1 MPEPDDATP
10 TVIAGAAVLTADG
23 RIQPG
28 CLVLEGGTIAEVT
41 TRSVRRRGANVIDA
55 QGRLVVPGLV
65 DLHLHGAGGASLE
78 SVVEPEQDPAR
89 ESAVPR
95 VLRHLAR
102 AGVTATH
109 ASLASDAVETMA
121 RRSRALA
128 HWREHQP
135 SDGAELLGAHLEG
148 PFLSPAQAGAHDP
161 TLLVAPAPDDV
172 ARLVETRPAMITLAP
187 ELPGALAAIRAF
199 AAAGTV
205 VAIGHSEAGPGEVAA
220 AVEAGASHLTHL
232 WSGQSST
239 TRSGPWRVPGL
250 LEASLSSS
258 GLSAEVIADGKHLPG
273 ELLEIARRCL
283 GENLVVVSDATEGAG
298 MPDGFGYALA
308 SVRCEVRD
316 GVGMVVGQ
324 PAFGGST
331 TTLDGMLAHLCLDL
345 GWPVP
350 EVIEMLSARPAAV
363 AGVGDRKGR
372 LAAGY
377 DADLLVLD
385 DQLRPWRTWVRGTPA
400 LRP

>member
-10 TVIAGAAVLTADG
+10 TVIAGASVLMADG
-23 RIQPG
+23 RVQPG
-28 CLVLEGGTIAEVT
+28 SVVIEGGTIAEVT
-41 TRSVRRRGANVIDA
+41 TRSVRRRGANVIEA

-78 SVVEPEQDPAR
+78 SVVEPAADPER
-89 ESAVPR
+89 GSAVPR

-102 AGVTATH
+102 AGVTATF

-128 HWREHQP
+128 RWREHP
-135 SDGAELLGAHLEG
+135 LADGAELLGAHLEG

-161 TLLVAPAPDDV
+161 ALLVAPGADDV

-187 ELPGALAAIRAF
+187 ELPGALAATRSF
-199 AAAGTV
+199 ADAGTV
-205 VAIGHSEAGPGEVAA
+205 VAIGHSEAGPEEVAA

-239 TRSGPWRVPGL
+239 TRTGPWRVPGL
-250 LEASLSSS
+250 LEASLSSA
-258 GLSAEVIADGKHLPG
+258 GLTAEVIADGKHLPR

-283 GENLVVVSDATEGAG
+283 GGNLVVVSDATEGAG
-298 MPDGFGYALA
+298 MPDGFRYGLA
-308 SVRCEVRD
+308 SVQCEVRD

-331 TTLDGMLAHLCLDL
+331 TTLDGMLAHLCLEL

-350 EVIEMLSARPAAV
+350 EVVEMLSARPASI
-363 AGVGDRKGR
+363 AGVGERKGR
-372 LAAGY
+372 LAAGF

-400 LRP
+400 LLP